1 MQLVNGIGDVRAEGP
16 FAFLGLNAMR
26 IDAGVNDHGR
36 MSLSGFIRQEDM
48 PERNLCGET
57 VTVWGSD
64 EKRPLFSGV
73 VSGVS
78 VTETGGLCEASVE
91 CRSFTALLDQ
101 APYSRSFQN
110 TERRYRDLLEEAGKR
125 FGAENR
131 IVVTAPE
138 AKKRT
143 GVPVIQYHETD
154 WEFLKRMAGRLHTVI
169 VPEITWPLAQ
179 VSVGCVQGKRYE
191 IGRAHV

>member
-1 MQLVNGIGDVRAEGP
+1 MQLVNGIGDMKAEGP

-78 VTETGGLCEASVE
+78 VTETGG
-91 CRSFTALLDQ
+91 Q
-101 APYSRSFQN
+101 
-110 TERRYRDLLEEAGKR
+110 
-125 FGAENR
+125 
-131 IVVTAPE
+131 
-138 AKKRT
+138 
-143 GVPVIQYHETD
+143 
-154 WEFLKRMAGRLHTVI
+154 
-169 VPEITWPLAQ
+169 
-179 VSVGCVQGKRYE
+179 
-191 IGRAHV
+191 